1 MRNLETP
8 DVPIQDLEDAPYA
21 GQPMRLCIHERDFE
35 LGNWIEENI
44 VKAIEQSRKIILV
57 ISNNFLE
64 SNWCRFE
71 LEIARMQS
79 LERGRNLVVPI
90 LLEDVSME
98 RMPVGL
104 QWIVRKHTYIE
115 WNGNTG
121 DHEEFWIRLKEVL
134 ANVENNSFSCECG
147 RTVLNLQ

>member
-1 MRNLETP
+1 
-8 DVPIQDLEDAPYA
+8 
-21 GQPMRLCIHERDFE
+21 
-35 LGNWIEENI
+35 
-44 VKAIEQSRKIILV
+44 
-57 ISNNFLE
+57 
-64 SNWCRFE
+64 
-71 LEIARMQS
+71 MQS

-115 WNGNTG
+115 WNDNT
-121 DHEEFWIRLKEVL
+121 DAHAEFWIRLKEVL